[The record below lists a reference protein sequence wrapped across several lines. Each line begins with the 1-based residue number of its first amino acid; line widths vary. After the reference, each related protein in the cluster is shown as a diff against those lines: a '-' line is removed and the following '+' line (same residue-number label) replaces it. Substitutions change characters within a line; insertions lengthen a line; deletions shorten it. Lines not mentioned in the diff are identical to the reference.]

1 MPTAHDDVHS
11 MPALG
16 WQTAVATVMFDAR
29 QTMHGRGG
37 LLATLLLL
45 AVLASSA
52 ASETVG
58 HVFKSATCGCC
69 AAWVKHMRA
78 NGFVLKELD
87 VANGELARRKS
98 EAGIRPE
105 HASCHTAIIGGYAIE
120 GHVPAGDVARLLAE
134 RPEAVG
140 LAVPGMPIG
149 SPGMESGETREPF
162 EVLLVKKDGT
172 AEVFARHNQ

>member
-1 MPTAHDDVHS
+1 MRATALLPPPN
-11 MPALG
+11 MEANAMRNPARLL
-16 WQTAVATVMFDAR
+16 TTLLFLAVAA
-29 QTMHGRGG
+29 GP
-37 LLATLLLL
+37 
-45 AVLASSA
+45 A
-52 ASETVG
+52 ASEMAG
-58 HVFKSATCGCC
+58 RIYKSATCGCC
-69 AAWVKHMRA
+69 SAWVKHMRA
-78 NGFVLKELD
+78 NGFTLKELD
-87 VANGELARRKS
+87 VANGELARRKT

-120 GHVPAGDVARLLAE
+120 GHVPAGDVARLLKE